1 MTLPVLYSRNIRIDY
16 PLRVADNARHHRKGV
31 KMCKFLMDCLDLED
45 LDRDEKDKLKTYFER
60 RKEELQE
67 QIRNLDRAIDAVKR

>member
-1 MTLPVLYSRNIRIDY
+1 
-16 PLRVADNARHHRKGV
+16 
-31 KMCKFLMDCLDLED
+31 MCKFLMDCLDLED
-45 LDRDEKDKLKTYFER
+45 LDPDEKDKLKTYFER